1 MHCDTMIFGKVE
13 IAEEFESEL
22 EAREEDY
29 YYDAHAYYRNVFGGV
44 EPVSWKVLAK
54 SISETSWR
62 FCKVM
67 FDPGGAPGGTT
78 KC

>member
-29 YYDAHAYYRNVFGGV
+29 YYDAHAYKINCFGGI
-44 EPVSWKVLAK
+44 EPTDYKVLAK
-54 SISETSWR
+54 SIGETSWK
-62 FCKVM
+62 FC
-67 FDPGGAPGGTT
+67 TT
-78 KC
+78 RKGE